1 MCPGVKIPCCS
12 SKPLFTF
19 AATVHDMQHAVAQL
33 QIRCP
38 AFLVAHRT
46 MKCHYFACGRGCRV
60 LWWVCLSVGLSLCL
74 SVGLSV
80 RKDISRTTCAMFTK
94 FLCMLPMSVARS
106 SSGMFTIGRIA
117 CRREGVFLPIENAL
131 SAGKGRWECTVWLKY
146 AIYDCLVLR
155 NCNIGMQR
163 VPIKIDPLRL
173 IMNICTV
180 VGFWK

>member
-1 MCPGVKIPCCS
+1 MCNFINVCRHLLAHLLNFLTSFLATLTVAACSFVQLLLSLQELLSSIVMSTGVSVCVS
-12 SKPLFTF
+12 
-19 AATVHDMQHAVAQL
+19 
-33 QIRCP
+33 
-38 AFLVAHRT
+38 
-46 MKCHYFACGRGCRV
+46 
-60 LWWVCLSVGLSLCL
+60 VCLQGYLGYLRNHTCDLYQIFLCL
-74 SVGLSV
+74 
-80 RKDISRTTCAMFTK
+80 
-94 FLCMLPMSVARS
+94 LPMSVARS

-180 VGFWK
+180 VGF